1 MTLSR
6 TEAEAM
12 RAIGRRAVGQ
22 IVGAAADRQGAGI
35 SRTLAK
41 VTKVYGDGR
50 LDVDGG
56 TSASPMAVEGVRMT
70 MGCAKAKVGDTVVVD
85 TYAHI
90 PLVTGL
96 IATSDTL
103 GR

>member
-1 MTLSR
+1 MISR
-6 TEAEAM
+6 QESQAM
-12 RAIGRRAVGQ
+12 KDLGRRALGQ
-22 IVGAAADRQGAGI
+22 LVGAAKSSQDTGI
-35 SRTLAK
+35 SRTFAR

-56 TSASPMAVEGVRMT
+56 TEALPMAIAGVRMT
-70 MGCAKAKVGDTVVVD
+70 VGCSKAKVGDTVVVD
-85 TYAHI
+85 TYAHV

-103 GR
+103 SR

>member
-6 TEAEAM
+6 QETQAM
-12 RAIGRRAVGQ
+12 KNLGRKALSQ
-22 IVGAAADRQGAGI
+22 MVGASKASQDTGI
-35 SRTLAK
+35 SRSFAK

-56 TSASPMAVEGVRMT
+56 TTALPMALTGVRMT
-70 MGCAKAKVGDTVVVD
+70 MGCAKVKVGDTVVVD
-85 TYAHI
+85 TYAHV

-96 IATSDTL
+96 IATSDAL
-103 GR
+103 SR